1 MELERYS
8 AYMQKISTDTLARA
22 SKISLLIL
30 DVDGVL
36 TDGGIY
42 IDERGE
48 ESKKFYAQDGHGL
61 LLMKNLGIE
70 IAIISGR
77 FSKAVEQRGKE
88 LGIKNIIQ
96 DCRDKL
102 KSFNDNFSQ
111 KYSYSQTCFVG
122 DDIVD
127 IELMKKAGLSITVPN
142 ANYNKVVLSSDWITP
157 RQGGFGAVRDTCDLI
172 LLAKNHGKPSK

>member
-8 AYMQKISTDTLARA
+8 AYMQNISTDTLARA

-61 LLMKNLGIE
+61 LLIKNLGIE
-70 IAIISGR
+70 IAII
-77 FSKAVEQRGKE
+77 
-88 LGIKNIIQ
+88 
-96 DCRDKL
+96 
-102 KSFNDNFSQ
+102 
-111 KYSYSQTCFVG
+111 
-122 DDIVD
+122 
-127 IELMKKAGLSITVPN
+127 LS
-142 ANYNKVVLSSDWITP
+142 
-157 RQGGFGAVRDTCDLI
+157 LI
-172 LLAKNHGKPSK
+172 HI

>member
-1 MELERYS
+1 MELEKYS
-8 AYMQKISTDTLARA
+8 AYMLKISADTLARA

-61 LLMKNLGIE
+61 LLLKNLGIE

-77 FSKAVEQRGKE
+77 FSKAVEQRGEE

-102 KSFNDNFSQ
+102 KSFEDNFSQ
-111 KYSYSQTCFVG
+111 KYSLSQTCFVG

-127 IELMKKAGLSITVPN
+127 SNLLSKVGLGITVPN
-142 ANYNKVVLSSDWITP
+142 ANYINYANKPHWITP
-157 RQGGFGAVRDTCDLI
+157 RKGGRGAVRDVCDLI
-172 LLAKNHGKPSK
+172 CIAKKSVK

>member
-8 AYMQKISTDTLARA
+8 AYMQKISTDTLAKA

-61 LLMKNLGIE
+61 LLIKNLGIE

-77 FSKAVEQRGKE
+77 FSKAVEQRGNE

-96 DCRDKL
+96 NSRDKL
-102 KSFNDNFSQ
+102 KSFDDNFSQ
-111 KYSYSQTCFVG
+111 KYSYAQTCFVG

-127 IELMKKAGLSITVPN
+127 SNLLSKVGLGITVPN
-142 ANYNKVVLSSDWITP
+142 ANYINHIAKPHWRTP
-157 RQGGFGAVRDTCDLI
+157 RKGGQGAVRDVCDVI
-172 LLAKNHGKPSK
+172 CIAKKSVE